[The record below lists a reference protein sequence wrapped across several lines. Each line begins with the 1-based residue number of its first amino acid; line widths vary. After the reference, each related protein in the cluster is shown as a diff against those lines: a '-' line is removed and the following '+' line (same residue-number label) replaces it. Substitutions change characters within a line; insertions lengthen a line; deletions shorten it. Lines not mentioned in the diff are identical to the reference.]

1 MCLPLTA
8 CDDDSSSSSAPAAA
22 TWCDDCAAP
31 MVDEDTLSIFP
42 CGHYFSQ
49 CCAVRIALAGAHR
62 CPACADPESVLC
74 LDHAAARVRG
84 RLLAGIHLPPTLLI
98 DDE

>member
-8 CDDDSSSSSAPAAA
+8 CDDDERDPPG

-31 MVDEDTLSIFP
+31 MADEDTLSVFP

-49 CCAVRIALAGAHR
+49 CCAVRIALAGAQR

-74 LDHAAARVRG
+74 FDHATARVRG
-84 RLLAGIHLPPTLLI
+84 RMWVTMPALFLP
-98 DDE
+98 DDERDEDE